1 MRANRERAERAG
13 RWAGHDVP
21 AEISEF
27 LVDALESHGVV
38 WLSLYVGWIKWE
50 WCVECV
56 VSGL

>member
-1 MRANRERAERAG
+1 MRANRERAEGAG
-13 RWAGHDVP
+13 RQAGHDVP

-56 VSGL
+56 